1 MVRADGV
8 QLIGEMNGSGYRRP
22 PALVRRG
29 DGQTLQLTRLLYLVL
44 EAVDGRRTD
53 AEIAD
58 RVSTAYG
65 RRLHAGQVRALVDKQ
80 LRPLGLLRLA
90 DGSQPEVQKANPLLA
105 LRFRYAV
112 TDPRRTRRLTAPF
125 AGLFHP
131 LLVLPVVVGFVVAC
145 WWLLWEKGLA
155 SATYEAFDK
164 PALLL
169 LIFGVS
175 VLSAGFHE
183 FGHAAAARYGGATP
197 GVMGMGV
204 YLVWPAFYTDVTDSY
219 RLGRGGRVRTDLG
232 GLYFNAI
239 VAVGIVG
246 VWWVTRYDAL
256 LLVVVT
262 QVLQMVR
269 QLAPLVRFDG
279 YHVLADVTGAPDL
292 FQHIKP
298 TLLGLLPWRW
308 GAPESRVLKPWARA
322 VVTTWVLLVVP
333 LLLACLVLLVVALP
347 RVLATAWASLGKQWA
362 MLGSS
367 WVEADLLD
375 AGARI
380 LSLVAIAFPVL
391 AIGYILVRLVRQVV
405 ASVWRRTS
413 GRPVQRTLAALTA
426 GGLVAGLA
434 WVWWPDD
441 DKYRPIQPYERG
453 TVLDA
458 VPASLSGASGL
469 QEGRL
474 GQAQVV
480 WPAGVRLPT
489 ADSPLLALVLVPS
502 EGQASTTA
510 PRPAEDLDAGL
521 LATGEEAPAPEPSAA
536 TDGAQVS
543 PQAPPTW
550 VFPFNRP
557 LPPGAGDNQALAVN
571 TRDGSVV
578 YDVAFALVWA
588 EDETVTNINE
598 AYALAS
604 CRGCTTVAVGFQVVL
619 VAGQADVVVPQNIA
633 AAVNYNCVQ
642 CLTYAL
648 AIQLVVTLDGPLS
661 DAAMEELE
669 RLWAQIAAYGDRI
682 EDVPLAEI
690 RAQLSE
696 YEQRL
701 LDIISRDR
709 STTGTSEG
717 GIPVGTSPGPGQA
730 EATPGTATATTDPEA
745 GSTEGPD
752 GDAGGSPPPG
762 GSDADGSAEQQ
773 HTDPDGQAPAG
784 SAAGGGSTA
793 PDEDE
798 PSPRSTTTTQ
808 PSPTGE
814 PTTASPSPTTSPS
827 PSGDAPESSPA
838 G

>member
-8 QLIGEMNGSGYRRP
+8 QLIGEMNSSGYRRP

-58 RVSTAYG
+58 RVSTTYG

-131 LLVLPVVVGFVVAC
+131 LLVLPVAVGFALAC

-169 LIFGVS
+169 LIFVVS

-246 VWWVTRYDAL
+246 LWWTTRYDAL

-262 QVLQMVR
+262 QILQMVR

-279 YHVLADVTGAPDL
+279 YHVLADVTGVPDL

-322 VVTTWVLLVVP
+322 AVTTWVLLVVP

-347 RVLATAWASLGKQWA
+347 RVLATAWASLGEQWA

-367 WVEADLLD
+367 WAEGDLLD

-391 AIGYILVRLVRQVV
+391 AICYIVVRLVRQVV

-426 GGLVAGLA
+426 GALVAGLA
-434 WVWWPDD
+434 WAWWPDD

-458 VPASLSGASGL
+458 VPASLSGTSGL
-469 QEGRL
+469 QEGRM
-474 GQAQVV
+474 GQAQLV
-480 WPAGVRLPT
+480 WPAGMRLPT
-489 ADSPLLALVLVPS
+489 ADSPLLALVLVPRG
-502 EGQASTTA
+502 GQPSTAA
-510 PRPAEDLDAGL
+510 PRPAEDLDAGVP
-521 LATGEEAPAPEPSAA
+521 ATGEEAPAPEPSTA
-536 TDGAQVS
+536 TDGAQAS

-557 LPPGAGDNQALAVN
+557 LPPGVGDNQALAVN
-571 TRDGSVV
+571 TQDGSVV
-578 YDVAFALVWA
+578 YDVAFALVWV
-588 EDETVTNINE
+588 EDETVANTNE
-598 AYALAS
+598 AYAFAS

-648 AIQLVVTLDGPLS
+648 AIQLVVTPDGPLS
-661 DAAMEELE
+661 DAAMRELE

-682 EDVPLAEI
+682 EDVPLADI

-701 LDIISRDR
+701 LDIIMRDN
-709 STTGTSEG
+709 STAGTSEG
-717 GIPVGTSPGPGQA
+717 GIPVGTSPGPGQV
-730 EATPGTATATTDPEA
+730 EATPGTATATTDPDA
-745 GSTEGPD
+745 GSTEGLD
-752 GDAGGSPPPG
+752 GDAGGTAPAA
-762 GSDADGSAEQQ
+762 GSEADGSAEQQ
-773 HTDPDGQAPAG
+773 QTDPDGQAPAG
-784 SAAGGGSTA
+784 PAAGGDSTA

-798 PSPRSTTTTQ
+798 PSPHSTTTAQ
-808 PSPTGE
+808 PSPTAE

-827 PSGDAPESSPA
+827 PSGDAPQSDPA